1 MVFLGAEAI
10 SLALRLTLHPI
21 IAYSQ
26 RFEAPTNPQ
35 YTCPVVIPILA
46 PSCSP
51 WNARI
56 ISLEAQIARTSLSS

>member
-21 IAYSQ
+21 MAYSH

-35 YTCPVVIPILA
+35 YT
-46 PSCSP
+46 
-51 WNARI
+51 
-56 ISLEAQIARTSLSS
+56 